1 MASLDIDQ
9 IVAAVRAGAGK
20 PDYLPLH
27 EPEFGGNEKAYL
39 LECIDSTFVSSVGQF
54 VGRFESMLASTV
66 GVRHAVA
73 CVNGTAAL
81 QVCLLAVGVRPDEE
95 VIVPSLTF
103 IATANSIS
111 YVGATPHFVDC
122 DPVTLGL
129 DPERLVERLETI
141 GERSSDGIRNAETGR
156 RIAAVV
162 PMHTFGHPAKIDGI
176 LKVAGDWGLPVVEDA
191 AESLGTSYRG
201 RAAGT
206 FGRVAALS
214 FNGNK
219 IVTTGGGGAILTDD
233 DDLAR
238 HVKHLTTTAKIP
250 HRWAFDHDEVGYNYR
265 MPNLNAALGCA
276 QLEQLEG
283 FIERK
288 RRIAKHYQQALVG
301 LPGVRFVV
309 EPEHARSNYWL
320 NTLLLDREFADQRD
334 ALLDALN
341 EAGLMARPAWKLMHR
356 LRMYEA
362 CPRGRLD
369 VSEDLEARIVN
380 IPSSATLM
388 PKAAG

>member
-1 MASLDIDQ
+1 MASFDIEQ

-20 PDYLPLH
+20 ADYLPLH

-54 VGRFESMLASTV
+54 VSRFESMLASRI

-81 QVCLLAVGVRPDEE
+81 QVCLQAVGVRRDEE

-122 DPVTLGL
+122 DPLTLGL
-129 DPERLVERLETI
+129 DPERLAERLQTI
-141 GERSSDGIRNAETGR
+141 GERSSGGIRNAKTGR
-156 RIAAVV
+156 RIAAIV

-201 RAAGT
+201 KAAGT

-233 DDLAR
+233 DELAR

-288 RRIAKHYQQALVG
+288 RRIAKHYQQALAG
-301 LPGVRFVV
+301 LPGIRFVV

-320 NTLLLDREFADQRD
+320 NTLLIDPEFADQRD
-334 ALLDALN
+334 PLLDALN

-356 LRMYEA
+356 LRMYA
-362 CPRGRLD
+362 SCPHGLLD

>member
-1 MASLDIDQ
+1 MASFDIEQ

-20 PDYLPLH
+20 ADYLPLH

-54 VGRFESMLASTV
+54 VSRFESMLASKI

-81 QVCLLAVGVRPDEE
+81 QVCLQAVGVRRDEE

-122 DPVTLGL
+122 DPLTLGL
-129 DPERLVERLETI
+129 DPERLAERLQTI
-141 GERSSDGIRNAETGR
+141 GERSSGGIRNAKTGR
-156 RIAAVV
+156 RIAAIV

-201 RAAGT
+201 KAAGT

-233 DDLAR
+233 DELAR

-288 RRIAKHYQQALVG
+288 RSIAKHYQQALAG

-320 NTLLLDREFADQRD
+320 NTLLIDPEFADQRD
-334 ALLDALN
+334 PLLDALN

-356 LRMYEA
+356 LRMYA
-362 CPRGRLD
+362 SCPRGPLD